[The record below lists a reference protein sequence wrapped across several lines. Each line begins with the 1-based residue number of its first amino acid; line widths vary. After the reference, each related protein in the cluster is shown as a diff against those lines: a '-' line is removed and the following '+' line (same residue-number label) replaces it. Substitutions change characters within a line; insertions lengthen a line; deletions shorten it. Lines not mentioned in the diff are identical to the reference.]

1 MAVLKFYLTNRHWF
15 NVFCALIDNIVL
27 ITAVKMLWNHE
38 AAVLEHGSKQCSVL
52 FRNDETKVSL

>member
-1 MAVLKFYLTNRHWF
+1 MAVLKFYLTSRHWF

-52 FRNDETKVSL
+52 FRND